1 MSHKVKDTSGTG
13 YCVAA
18 QPLLWDSRPYFRA
31 VTKAASALLC
41 KMVQKKNR
49 ARLSCVAQPQRLS
62 LSKEI

>member
-31 VTKAASALLC
+31 VTKAASALLY
-41 KMVQKKNR
+41 KMVQKK
-49 ARLSCVAQPQRLS
+49 
-62 LSKEI
+62 KEKEPAYLVWLNHKGCL